1 MYLTLFATSGG
12 AQFFWRDFIE
22 NGYFFTNTLS
32 AIIFFVAFATLL
44 SYIGALTWFVQKF
57 AWFFSKTFGISGA
70 EAVVAAGKPRLPLVQ
85 DSFLMTLV
93 WHRSV
98 SLHWTR

>member
-1 MYLTLFATSGG
+1 MVNFTDDPPGG
-12 AQFFWRDFIE
+12 ANFFWRDFIE

-70 EAVVAAGKPRLPLVQ
+70 EAVVAAGESRQILHQTPKLIPPSLPL
-85 DSFLMTLV
+85 
-93 WHRSV
+93 HRPG
-98 SLHWTR
+98 